1 MTTQNV
7 LWRTADP
14 QRVAVRQLAWVEGR
28 RMLRHPAPWIGL
40 VLTVLWARDL
50 GGETWSAERYEGL
63 AVAPTPLLL
72 GISLASL
79 SAFAKER
86 IPVADEAP
94 LGPARRAA
102 ARLLG
107 GLPLVGL
114 MLLVVVAGEVWLRLG
129 GGIGLGDEPGHT
141 DHAHFSVPELLQPVL
156 LSALAVAVGATAVHT
171 IRHRLAAAIALF
183 LGWFLLSTYWL
194 FNGAVVRWLT
204 PIQVQPLY
212 VEAGPAS
219 TDPTTFPSDWLLLAP
234 SDWQDHWARL
244 VVSPSLA
251 AWHDVY
257 LVALTAL
264 AMGAVIPG
272 RGRRP
277 LLLAGALLGVAAVLL
292 QRMVTP

>member
-7 LWRTADP
+7 LSRTADP

-40 VLTVLWARDL
+40 VLTVLWTWDL
-50 GGETWSAERYEGL
+50 DDNWSTERYEGL

-86 IPVADEAP
+86 VPVADAAP
-94 LGPARRAA
+94 LGPSRRAA

-107 GLPLVGL
+107 GLPLIGL
-114 MLLVVVAGEVWLRLG
+114 MLLVVVAGEVWLRFG
-129 GGIGLGDEPGHT
+129 SGVGLGDEPGHT
-141 DHAHFSVPELLQPVL
+141 DNAHFTLPELLQPVL
-156 LSALAVAVGATAVHT
+156 LAALAVAIGAVAVRT

-183 LGWFLLSTYWL
+183 LGWFLVGSAYWM
-194 FNGAVVRWLT
+194 FNGSVLRWLT

-212 VEAGPAS
+212 VDAGPAS
-219 TDPTTFPSDWLLLAP
+219 TDPTTFPGDWLLAAP
-234 SDWQDHWARL
+234 SDWQDDWARL

-257 LVALTAL
+257 LVALTVVAV
-264 AMGAVIPG
+264 GAVIPG
-272 RGRRP
+272 RSRRP
-277 LLLAGALLGVAAVLL
+277 LLLAGAVLGVAAVLL